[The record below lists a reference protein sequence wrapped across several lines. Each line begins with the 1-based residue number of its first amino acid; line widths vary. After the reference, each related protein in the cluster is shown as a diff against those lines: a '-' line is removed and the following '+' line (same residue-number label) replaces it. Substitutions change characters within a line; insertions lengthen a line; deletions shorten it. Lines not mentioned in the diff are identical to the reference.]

1 LTLFVSFYNGVL
13 SVRKFISNQINLLRF
28 KINRTKTNREKEQ
41 VVLRFFLCS
50 NNITKYVCTYTSQE
64 INCTVL
70 AERERKKKKQRERVL
85 LLTNRKKK
93 KKKRRKILSFLSVV
107 FFSLSSCYLLSILFN
122 QLVVFLVVVAWI
134 IIMMIAISNPSIR
147 YVISPS

>member
-1 LTLFVSFYNGVL
+1 ML

-93 KKKRRKILSFLSVV
+93 KKETEKNSLFPFGRI
-107 FFSLSSCYLLSILFN
+107 FFSFFLLSSIDSFQSVGRVSRSCSMDYHYDDCY
-122 QLVVFLVVVAWI
+122 
-134 IIMMIAISNPSIR
+134 
-147 YVISPS
+147 